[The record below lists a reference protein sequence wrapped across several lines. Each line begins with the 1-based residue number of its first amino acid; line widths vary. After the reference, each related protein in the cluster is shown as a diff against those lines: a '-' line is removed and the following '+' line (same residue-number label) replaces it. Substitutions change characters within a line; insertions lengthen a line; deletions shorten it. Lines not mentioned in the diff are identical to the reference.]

1 MEIKKIRNK
10 RKKVNE
16 NSLKKWMIRKEKI
29 YFWKEREKDQITI
42 PKKMKNEIIF
52 VIQQKNM
59 GEIK

>member
-1 MEIKKIRNK
+1 MEIKKVRNK